1 MTDFNQFNK
10 FTKEAKRA
18 LIVAQEK
25 AREAK
30 LSYVGTEHLLIGIL
44 SQENSLGASI
54 LLNFGVSLD
63 NVYLV
68 LKTVG
73 RSSAPAKANEP
84 GGLSGFAK
92 EIIEDAVRVAHEF
105 GHSFV
110 GTEHLL
116 FSLVSQTN
124 TAATVI

>member
-1 MTDFNQFNK
+1 MTDLSNNFNK
-10 FTKEAKRA
+10 FTKEAKKA
-18 LIVAQEK
+18 LVVAQEK
-25 AREAK
+25 AKESK
-30 LSYVGTEHLLIGIL
+30 LSYVGTEHILIGIL
-44 SQENSLGASI
+44 AQENSLGASI
-54 LLNFGVSLD
+54 LLNFGVSIE

-73 RSSAPAKANEP
+73 RTSVPANSNEP

-92 EIIEDAVRVAHEF
+92 EIIEDAVKIAHEY

-116 FSLVSQTN
+116 FALVSQSN
-124 TAATVI
+124 TA